1 MAGLKAERLL
11 LRRWKPEDRAPFA
24 RINSDPVVMEYFPAL
39 LSRAE
44 SDPEEDFDHPD
55 LPEGHRL
62 KRHVLYRLSRSEWEF
77 GNATEKAGT
86 GP

>member
-1 MAGLKAERLL
+1 
-11 LRRWKPEDRAPFA
+11 
-24 RINSDPVVMEYFPAL
+24 MECFPAL